1 MKKTTRQYAVL
12 WLSVVLVTA
21 WTLVPI
27 AVMVWASLMPLN
39 ALIDRGLFQ
48 WPDGMSFANYRAI
61 LGIASIHE
69 VFGGQAAAVARGFFN
84 STVVATP
91 VAVIGTAMAIIG
103 GYAFGR
109 YRFPFKNTL
118 LFALLSARVLPP
130 IAVLIPYFV
139 ILSAVHLVGTYT
151 SLIVTYLTAVVPLL
165 TWMLMGYFA
174 SLPLEI
180 ERAARIDGCGRLR
193 ALWHVTIPM
202 AAPGIAAAFVIAFLT
217 CWNELLFGL
226 VLTGGTARQT
236 LSPALLAFSPT
247 MPSTGAANLGMT
259 LFAAGSVLSTV
270 PPLILA
276 LLVQR
281 YITRLNIAD
290 PVTSQDDQDD
300 RR

>member
-1 MKKTTRQYAVL
+1 VKKTAGEQLVL
-12 WLSVVLVTA
+12 WVSVALVTA

-39 ALIDRGLFQ
+39 ALVDRGLLQ
-48 WPDGMSFANYRAI
+48 WPSGMSLANYKAI
-61 LGIASIHE
+61 LGIASINE
-69 VFGGQAAAVARGFFN
+69 VFGGQAVQVARGFFN
-84 STVVATP
+84 SAVVAISL
-91 VAVIGTAMAIIG
+91 AVIGTATAVIG

-109 YRFPFKNTL
+109 FRFPFKNTL
-118 LFALLSARVLPP
+118 LFVLLSVRVLPP

-139 ILSAVHLVGTYT
+139 ILSALHLIGTYT
-151 SLIVTYLTAVVPLL
+151 GLVVTYLTSVVPLL
-165 TWMLMGYFA
+165 TWVLMGYFA

-202 AAPGIAAAFVIAFLT
+202 ARPGIAAAFVIAFLT
-217 CWNELLFGL
+217 AWNELLFGV
-226 VLTGGTARQT
+226 VLTGGTAKQT

-247 MPSTGAANLGMT
+247 MPSTGTANLGIT

-276 LLVQR
+276 LFAQS
-281 YITRLNIAD
+281 YITRLNVAD
-290 PVTSQDDQDD
+290 PVTSPGD
-300 RR
+300 

>member
-1 MKKTTRQYAVL
+1 VKKTAGERVVL
-12 WLSVVLVTA
+12 WLGVALVTA
-21 WTLVPI
+21 WTFVPI

-39 ALIDRGLFQ
+39 ALIDRGLLQ
-48 WPDGMSFANYRAI
+48 WPSGMSLANYKAI
-61 LGIASIHE
+61 LGIASINAI
-69 VFGGQAAAVARGFFN
+69 FGGQAVPVARGFIN
-84 STVVATP
+84 STVVATS
-91 VAVIGTAMAIIG
+91 VAVIGTAMAVIG
-103 GYAFGR
+103 GYAFAR
-109 YRFPFKNTL
+109 FRFPFKNTL
-118 LFALLSARVLPP
+118 LFVLLSVRVLPP

-139 ILSAVHLVGTYT
+139 ILSALHLIGTYA

-193 ALWHVTIPM
+193 ALWDVTIPM

-217 CWNELLFGL
+217 AWNELLFGV
-226 VLTGGTARQT
+226 VLTGGTAKQT
-236 LSPALLAFSPT
+236 LSPALLAFSPS

-281 YITRLNIAD
+281 YVTRLNVAD
-290 PVTSQDDQDD
+290 PVMSQGD
-300 RR
+300 